1 MEVLF
6 RSCCGLDVHAQTV
19 VACLVK
25 EGHRITRTFST
36 MTGQL
41 LALADWLV
49 SEECQHVAIESTGV
63 YWRPVF
69 NVLEGLMPVMLVNA
83 RHVKAV
89 PGRKTD
95 VRDCELLADLLRHG
109 LLKPS
114 FIPPPEIRELR
125 ELTRY
130 RQTLVKDKT
139 SVANRVQ
146 RIAESGNIKL
156 SQVASDALGKSARL
170 MLRALSEGET
180 DSQKLAQMARG
191 RLRNKQAQLEE
202 ALIGR
207 LTAAQR
213 FVLKELLDRYEELE
227 AALLRVTQE
236 IEREIAGCQ
245 NPFVVEAVQLLQ
257 TIPGVG
263 QQVAE
268 VVVSEIGVEMSRFP
282 SDKHLASWAG
292 MCPGSHE
299 SAGRQKSGRRRKGNL
314 YLQRMLTQAAWSATR
329 TKGTYLAAQYKRL
342 VRHKGKQRAL
352 VAVGHSILVMAYHLL
367 SEKADYQELSGDYFD
382 QLNVENL
389 QRRLIK
395 KLEALGVK
403 VTVEEL
409 PLAA

>member
-1 MEVLF
+1 
-6 RSCCGLDVHAQTV
+6 
-19 VACLVK
+19 
-25 EGHRITRTFST
+25 
-36 MTGQL
+36 MTGEL
-41 LALADWLV
+41 LLLADWLV
-49 SEECQHVAIESTGV
+49 SEECLHVAIESTGV

-69 NVLEGLMPVMLVNA
+69 NILEGVMPVMLVNA

-95 VRDCELLADLLRHG
+95 VRDCEWLADLLRHG

-180 DSQKLAQMARG
+180 DSQKLAKLARG

-207 LTAAQR
+207 LTGAQR
-213 FVLKELLDRYEELE
+213 FVLKQLLDRYEELE

-236 IEREIAGCQ
+236 IEQETAGCQ
-245 NPFVVEAVQLLQ
+245 NPFVAEAVELLQ

-268 VVVSEIGVEMSRFP
+268 VVVSEIGVEMSRFA

-299 SAGRQKSGRRRKGNL
+299 SAGKQKSGRRRKGNL

-329 TKGTYLAAQYKRL
+329 TRGTYLAAQYKRL

-352 VAVGHSILVMAYHLL
+352 VAVGHSILVMVYHLL
-367 SEKADYQELSGDYFD
+367 SAKAGYQELGGNYFD
-382 QLNVENL
+382 QLNVVSQ

-395 KLEALGVK
+395 KLEALGVR
-403 VTVEEL
+403 VTVQEL